1 MRKSDKMKFKETKSA
16 VLEKVMPYFTD
27 PSVYP
32 MQKLSLE
39 ECAVLLS
46 PDSEHVM
53 SRTAMCKCEHTA
65 LQKMKRGLAK
75 LGITSVSDIL

>member
-1 MRKSDKMKFKETKSA
+1 MRKSDKTKFKETKSA

-53 SRTAMCKCEHTA
+53 SRTAICKCEHAA

-75 LGITSVSDIL
+75 LGITSFSDIL

>member
-1 MRKSDKMKFKETKSA
+1 MKKSDEIKFKEAKSA

-27 PSVYP
+27 PSAYP

-39 ECAVLLS
+39 ECAILLS
-46 PDSEHVM
+46 PDAEHVM